1 MKRTLTRRR
10 AVSILAATAAAGL
23 GRLNGLVPE
32 LSLLTPQ
39 TLKAPGAGAKW
50 RVRELSGDEG
60 RERVNAAIAHRNGAA
75 ALAAIARRGLV
86 MRPADASAI
95 ALSWDDGQPVGDLV
109 RIPVFDPR
117 TGRQGSFV
125 HVNAGE
131 KVVSGF
137 SLESAG
143 DGARDIYRV
152 SDGIASRSSTMRPA
166 ADGGKVISWADGHRT
181 VLPPIPGGGV
191 RASAPGAKAG
201 LAAPGATTCY
211 NACDFWCQVTYVIV
225 CTVES
230 FFYCEGGCLGFPPCS
245 FICEAVMILVCAY
258 SAVQYCQSS
267 CNIVCF

>member
-39 TLKAPGAGAKW
+39 TLGSPAADAKW
-50 RVRELSGDEG
+50 RVRELSGDEL
-60 RERVNAAIAHRNGAA
+60 RARVNAAAAHRNGAA
-75 ALAAIARRGLV
+75 AMAAVARRGLV

-117 TGRQGSFV
+117 TGRQGSLV

-137 SLESAG
+137 SLQSAG
-143 DGARDIYRV
+143 DGARDIYKV
-152 SDGIASRSSTMRPA
+152 SDGIASRSSTMRPT
-166 ADGGKVISWADGHRT
+166 ADGGKVIAWADGHQT
-181 VLPPIPGGGV
+181 VLPPLPGGGGRDHLLQRV
-191 RASAPGAKAG
+191 RLLVPGDLRSGVYGRVVLLLRRWMPRLPAVRVPLRG
-201 LAAPGATTCY
+201 RHDPRVRLLGGAVLP
-211 NACDFWCQVTYVIV
+211 DVVQHRLLL
-225 CTVES
+225 
-230 FFYCEGGCLGFPPCS
+230 GGR
-245 FICEAVMILVCAY
+245 A
-258 SAVQYCQSS
+258 
-267 CNIVCF
+267 